1 MKPQYEPSRLPNG
14 GARLS
19 LLIAGLL
26 AAGNVVADNVED
38 MISSLEETLQ
48 PAKPTKATP
57 KAVEQAVAVR
67 QGLGFRSDRNFVA
80 RILEN
85 PERFDALAGP
95 LTGGHHATPE
105 EVEALKVRLVLQ
117 EDAIAL
123 APALS
128 EDPDFAGIYIST
140 GNMINI
146 GFTFDAEKKVEA
158 LRQKVRLPDRVQAF
172 RAKHSLGELENDKNR
187 VVDMAQELTAEGIMV
202 SQVAIDIINNRIKIG
217 VVKLDPKKS
226 EILQGLFGDVDIV
239 DKPLNEMENR
249 SDTATPMRAG
259 VRITNASGG
268 SCTSNWKAQDR
279 TTGEL
284 VTITAGHCVS
294 DVNGTFGGPGASFFQ
309 GTTSA
314 GAARLIGVSDQTTW
328 VFPGINLITGA
339 RTGSDEV
346 DALRAPFESNIFS
359 MPSLYAYDNGNTSV
373 FADSEQARVGAVDG
387 TVVIGTVVC
396 SGGQFSPGNQ
406 VGGSNWKNCGS
417 VNAVNVANAFTRQA
431 GSADVFT
438 VLNTNEA
445 TYTAIGGDSGSPT
458 WRIGYNSSQGWHG
471 IAVGHHSGGPAGAEI
486 FNDIER
492 VEDALNVDVRFY

>member
-1 MKPQYEPSRLPNG
+1 MKHQQASSRLRSSG
-14 GARLS
+14 TRLS
-19 LLIAGLL
+19 VLVAGVL
-26 AAGNVVADNVED
+26 AAGNVAADNVDE

-48 PAKPTKATP
+48 AAKPIRATP
-57 KAVEQAVAVR
+57 QAVDKAVAAR
-67 QGLGFRSDRNFVA
+67 QGLGFRSDRDYVS

-85 PERFDALAGP
+85 PEAFGAMTGA
-95 LTGGHHATPE
+95 LTGGHHATPKE
-105 EVEALKVRLVLQ
+105 IEALKIRLVLQ

-123 APALS
+123 APVLG

-140 GNMINI
+140 ANMINI
-146 GFTFDAEKKVEA
+146 GFTFNAEKKVEQ
-158 LRQKVRLPDRVQAF
+158 LRQKLRLPERVQAF
-172 RAKHSLGELENDKNR
+172 EAKRSMGELENDKKR
-187 VVDMAQELTAEGIMV
+187 VVDLTRELGAKGITV
-202 SQVAIDIINNRIKIG
+202 SQVAIDIISNRISIG
-217 VVKLDPKKS
+217 VVKLDPDKRAT
-226 EILQGLFGDVDIV
+226 LLNLFGDVDVV
-239 DKPLNEMENR
+239 DKDLNEMENR
-249 SDTATPMRAG
+249 ADTATPMRAG
-259 VRITNASGG
+259 VRITNAAGG

-279 TTGEL
+279 TTGEM

-294 DVNGTFGGPGASFFQ
+294 DVNGTLGGPGASFFQ
-309 GTTSA
+309 GTTSG
-314 GAARLIGVSDQTTW
+314 GASRLIGVSDQTTW
-328 VFPGINLITGA
+328 LFPSIDPFTGA
-339 RTGSDEV
+339 VSGSAEV
-346 DALRAPFESNIFS
+346 DALRAPLESNIFS
-359 MPSLYAYDNGNTSV
+359 MPYLYAYDNANTGV

-417 VNAVNVANAFTRQA
+417 VNAVNVANVFARQS
-431 GSADVFT
+431 GSADRFT

>member
-1 MKPQYEPSRLPNG
+1 MKRQQATSGLTHTRSRLSV
-14 GARLS
+14 LV
-19 LLIAGLL
+19 AGVL
-26 AAGNVVADNVED
+26 AAANVAADDVD
-38 MISSLEETLQ
+38 KMISSLEETLQ

-57 KAVEQAVAVR
+57 RALDQAVAAR
-67 QGLGFRSDRNFVA
+67 EGLGFRSDRRYVA
-80 RILEN
+80 QLLEN
-85 PERFDALAGP
+85 PERFNALAGP

-105 EVEALKVRLVLQ
+105 EVEALKIRLVLQ

-140 GNMINI
+140 RNIINI
-146 GFTFDAEKKVEA
+146 GFTFNAEKKVEE

-172 RAKHSLGELENDKNR
+172 QAKRSMGELENDKNR
-187 VVDMAQELTAEGIMV
+187 VVDMSGELTSKGIVV
-202 SQVAIDIINNRIKIG
+202 SQVAIDIISNRLKIG
-217 VVKLDPKKS
+217 VVKLDPNKL
-226 EILQGLFGDVDIV
+226 ETIQQLFGDVDIV
-239 DKPLNEMENR
+239 DKPLNEVENR

-259 VRITNASGG
+259 VRITNAAGG

-279 TTGEL
+279 TTGEM

-294 DVNGTFGGPGASFFQ
+294 DVNGTFGGPGADFFQ
-309 GTTSA
+309 GSTST
-314 GAARLIGVSDQTTW
+314 GASRLIGTSDQTTW
-328 VFPGINLITGA
+328 VFPVLNLFTGA
-339 RTGSDEV
+339 RTGSGEV
-346 DALRAPFESNIFS
+346 DALRAPLESNIFS
-359 MPSLYAYDNGNTSV
+359 MPSLYAYDNANAGV
-373 FADSEQARVGAVDG
+373 FTDAEQARVGAVDG
-387 TVVIGTVVC
+387 TVVIGSVVC

-406 VGGSNWKNCGS
+406 VGGSGWKNCGS
-417 VNAVNVANAFTRQA
+417 VNAVNVANAFTRQS

-445 TYTAIGGDSGSPT
+445 TYTAIGGDSGAPT
-458 WRIGYNSSQGWHG
+458 WRIGYNSTQGWHG